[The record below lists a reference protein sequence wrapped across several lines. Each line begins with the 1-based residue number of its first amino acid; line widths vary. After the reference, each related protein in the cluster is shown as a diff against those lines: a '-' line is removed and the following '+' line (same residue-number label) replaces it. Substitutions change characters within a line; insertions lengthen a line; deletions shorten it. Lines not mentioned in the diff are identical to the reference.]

1 MVIPVYDDDPLDRET
16 RPYVTV
22 AIIAANIILFAFG
35 YVASPNTQVTMERAL
50 PLVPAALTGYA
61 LPPSDLPPELTLV
74 TYMFLHG
81 GWMHLVGNMLFLWVF
96 GDNIEDAIGHV
107 RFAVF
112 YFACGIVGGLV
123 HILSAP
129 ASTVPLIGA
138 SGAVAGVVAAYLM
151 IRPCARVTVLLF
163 GGIPLRLASY
173 WVLGFWV
180 LTQIWNVVVGDMS
193 STAWW
198 AHIGGMGAGALL
210 IVFLRPAHVLLFECV
225 KPLPAVAAPR
235 LDERLPR

>member
-1 MVIPVYDDDPLDRET
+1 MVIPVYDDDPLDRNT

-22 AIIAANIILFAFG
+22 AILAANIVLFAIQTVG
-35 YVASPNTQVTMERAL
+35 SPKVQGAMELSFPLIPAVVTGLAYPVSE
-50 PLVPAALTGYA
+50 
-61 LPPSDLPPELTLV
+61 LPPSLTLV

-107 RFAVF
+107 RFAIF
-112 YFACGIVGGLV
+112 YVLCGLAGGLT

-129 ASTVPLIGA
+129 ESTVPLIGA
-138 SGAVAGVVAAYLM
+138 SGAVAGIVAAYLM
-151 IRPCARVTVLLF
+151 LRPCARVTVLLF

-173 WVLGFWV
+173 WVLGFWA
-180 LTQIWNVVVGDMS
+180 LTQFWNVLFGDLG

-198 AHIGGMGAGALL
+198 AHIGGLGAGAVL
-210 IVFLRPAHVLLFECV
+210 IVFMRPAHVRLFDCV
-225 KPLPAVAAPR
+225 RPLPAVVAQGDRA
-235 LDERLPR
+235 LTG

>member
-22 AIIAANIILFAFG
+22 AILATNVILFALQHL
-35 YVASPNTQVTMERAL
+35 ASVKTQGALEQAL
-50 PLVPAALTGYA
+50 PLIPAVVTGVAY
-61 LPPSDLPPELTLV
+61 PVSDLPPALTLI

-107 RFAVF
+107 RFAIF
-112 YFACGIVGGLV
+112 YLLCGLAGGLMHV
-123 HILSAP
+123 LSAP
-129 ASTVPLIGA
+129 ESTVPLIGA
-138 SGAVAGVVAAYLM
+138 SGAVAGIVAAYLM

-180 LTQIWNVVVGDMS
+180 LTQVWNVVVGDMS
-193 STAWW
+193 QTAWW

-210 IVFLRPAHVLLFECV
+210 IVFMRPAHVRLFECV
-225 KPLPAVAAPR
+225 RPLPAVTTQGRDVA
-235 LDERLPR
+235 

>member
-1 MVIPVYDDDPLDRET
+1 MVIPVHDDDPLDRET
-16 RPYVTV
+16 HPYVTV
-22 AIIAANIILFAFG
+22 AIIAANVLLFAFAL
-35 YVASPNTQVTMERAL
+35 VASPNTSVTMERAL
-50 PLVPAALTGYA
+50 PLVPAALTGLA
-61 LPPSDLPPELTLV
+61 LPPSDVPPALTLL

-107 RFAVF
+107 RFAAF
-112 YFACGIVGGLV
+112 YVLCGLAGGLV

-129 ASTVPLIGA
+129 GSTVPLIGA

-173 WVLGFWV
+173 WVLGFWI
-180 LTQIWNVVVGDMS
+180 LTQVWNVVVGDMS
-193 STAWW
+193 NTAWW

-210 IVFLRPAHVLLFECV
+210 IVFMRPAHVRLFDCMH
-225 KPLPAVAAPR
+225 PQPAPGRGDR
-235 LDERLPR
+235 LAR